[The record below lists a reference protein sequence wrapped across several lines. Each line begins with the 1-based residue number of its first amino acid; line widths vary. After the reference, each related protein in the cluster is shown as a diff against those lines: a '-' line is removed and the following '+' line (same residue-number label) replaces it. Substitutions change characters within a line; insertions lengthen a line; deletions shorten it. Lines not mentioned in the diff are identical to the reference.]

1 MRNLRH
7 RRVSVGGDGITIE
20 LEVRSRLNSVREMH
34 LFSSIEAMGNGGD
47 VGDII
52 GDAGG
57 DVGGDAGGGSGG
69 ETSKETVLVCDD
81 VPFSCC
87 PVELE

>member
-7 RRVSVGGDGITIE
+7 RRVSLGGDGITIK
-20 LEVRSRLNSVREMH
+20 LGVRSMLNSVGEMH
-34 LFSSIEAMGNGGD
+34 LFSSMHNDGD
-47 VGDII
+47 VGNIG

-57 DVGGDAGGGSGG
+57 DIGGDAGGEAGG

>member
-1 MRNLRH
+1 M
-7 RRVSVGGDGITIE
+7 
-20 LEVRSRLNSVREMH
+20 LNSVGEML
-34 LFSSIEAMGNGGD
+34 LFSSIEVMHRRDNGGD
-47 VGDII
+47 VGDIR